1 MSDETR
7 TAAADRNGDARSA
20 AIPLATTELLALQGA
35 RSATIYESTGRATM
49 FLGAVSGGLIALGL
63 VATATRVSTAFYAF
77 GLVLLPTLAF
87 VGWVTFE
94 RALRTSIEDHD
105 YARRMSR
112 LRAFNFDA
120 APELA
125 AYMPRTTLQDRI
137 HTGGFAGARWAAY
150 RTVAG
155 MVAVI
160 TSVLAG
166 ATAALVTAIASSHSL
181 AASIIAGAIVAI
193 VAVAALMEHQLR
205 TWLRYATESEDA
217 SDMAPE

>member
-7 TAAADRNGDARSA
+7 TAAADRKEDPPPVAVS
-20 AIPLATTELLALQGA
+20 LATAESFALQGA

-49 FLGAVSGGLIALGL
+49 FLGAVSGGLVALGL

-77 GLVLLPTLAF
+77 GLVLLPSLAF
-87 VGWVTFE
+87 VGWVTYE
-94 RALRTSIEDHD
+94 RVLRTGIEDHE

-125 AYMPRTTLQDRI
+125 AYMPRTTLQDRV
-137 HTGGFAGARWAAY
+137 HTGHAGARRAAY

-160 TSVLAG
+160 TSILAG
-166 ATAALVTAIASSHSL
+166 ATAALVAALASSHSL
-181 AASIIAGAIVAI
+181 AASILAGAIVAI

-217 SDMAPE
+217 SDVASE

>member
-7 TAAADRNGDARSA
+7 TAAAHRNGDTRPA
-20 AIPLATTELLALQGA
+20 AISLATTEILALQGA
-35 RSATIYESTGRATM
+35 RSTTIYESTGRATM

-112 LRAFNFDA
+112 LRPFNFDA

-125 AYMPRTTLQDRI
+125 AYMARTTLQDRI
-137 HTGGFAGARWAAY
+137 HGGFAGARWAAY

-155 MVAVI
+155 MVAVV

-166 ATAALVTAIASSHSL
+166 ATAALVAALASSHSL
-181 AASIIAGAIVAI
+181 AASIIAGTIVAV
-193 VAVAALMEHQLR
+193 VAVAALMEYQLSV
-205 TWLRYATESEDA
+205 WLRYARESEDA
-217 SDMAPE
+217 SDVATE

>member
-94 RALRTSIEDHD
+94 RSLRTSIEDHD

-125 AYMPRTTLQDRI
+125 AYMPRATLQDRI

-166 ATAALVTAIASSHSL
+166 ATAALVAALASHSL
-181 AASIIAGAIVAI
+181 AASIISGTIVAI
-193 VAVAALMEHQLR
+193 AAVAALMEYQLSV
-205 TWLRYATESEDA
+205 WLRYAVESEDA

>member
-49 FLGAVSGGLIALGL
+49 FLGAVSGGLVALGL
-63 VATATRVSTAFYAF
+63 VATATRVGTAFYAF
-77 GLVLLPTLAF
+77 GLVLLPSLAF

-94 RALRTSIEDHD
+94 RALRTGIEDHD

-160 TSVLAG
+160 TSVLGG
-166 ATAALVTAIASSHSL
+166 ATAALVAALASSHSL
-181 AASIIAGAIVAI
+181 AASIVTGAIVAI
-193 VAVAALMEHQLR
+193 VAVAALMEYQLSV
-205 TWLRYATESEDA
+205 WLRYAVESEDS
-217 SDMAPE
+217 SDLTTE

>member
-1 MSDETR
+1 MSDETG
-7 TAAADRNGDARSA
+7 TAAADATGDARPT
-20 AIPLATTELLALQGA
+20 AISLATTEILALQGA
-35 RSATIYESTGRATM
+35 RSATIYESTGRATI

-105 YARRMSR
+105 YSRRMSR

-181 AASIIAGAIVAI
+181 AASIIAGVIVAL
-193 VAVAALMEHQLR
+193 VVVAALMEYQLSV
-205 TWLRYATESEDA
+205 WLRYAAESEDA
-217 SDMAPE
+217 SDGAIE

>member
-1 MSDETR
+1 MSDETP
-7 TAAADRNGDARSA
+7 TKPADPNGDPRSA
-20 AIPLATTELLALQGA
+20 AISLATAESFTLQGA

-49 FLGAVSGGLIALGL
+49 FLGAVSGGLVALGL
-63 VATATRVSTAFYAF
+63 VATATHVSTAFYAF

-94 RALRTSIEDHD
+94 RVLRTAIEDHD
-105 YARRMSR
+105 YARRMAR
-112 LRAFNFDA
+112 LRTFNFDA

-125 AYMPRTTLQDRI
+125 AYMPRVTLQDRV
-137 HTGGFAGARWAAY
+137 HTGGLAGARRAGY

-166 ATAALVTAIASSHSL
+166 ATAALVAALASSHSL
-181 AASIIAGAIVAI
+181 AASIITGVIVAI
-193 VAVAALMEHQLR
+193 VAVAALMEYQLSA
-205 TWLRYATESEDA
+205 WVRYEAEIEDA
-217 SDMAPE
+217 SDVSSE

>member
-1 MSDETR
+1 MSDETG
-7 TAAADRNGDARSA
+7 TAEADPNGEPRPA
-20 AIPLATTELLALQGA
+20 AISLVTAEIFALQGA
-35 RSATIYESTGRATM
+35 RSATISEATGRATM
-49 FLGAVSGGLIALGL
+49 FLSAVSGGLIALGL

-87 VGWVTFE
+87 VGWVTYE
-94 RALRTSIEDHD
+94 RALRTGIEDHD

-125 AYMPRTTLQDRI
+125 AYMPRITLQDRV
-137 HTGGFAGARWAAY
+137 HTGGHAGARWAAY

-155 MVAVI
+155 MVAVV
-160 TSVLAG
+160 TSVLVG
-166 ATAALVTAIASSHSL
+166 ATAALVAALASSHSL

-193 VAVAALMEHQLR
+193 VAVAAMMEHQLS
-205 TWLRYATESEDA
+205 TWLRYAAESQDA
-217 SDMAPE
+217 SDAVSE

>member
-1 MSDETR
+1 MSDETG
-7 TAAADRNGDARSA
+7 TAAADATGDARPT
-20 AIPLATTELLALQGA
+20 AISLATTEILALQGA

-94 RALRTSIEDHD
+94 RSLRTSIEDHD

-112 LRAFNFDA
+112 LRALNFDA

-137 HTGGFAGARWAAY
+137 HKGGFTGARWAAY

-181 AASIIAGAIVAI
+181 AASVIAGTIVAI
-193 VAVAALMEHQLR
+193 VTVAALMEYQLSV
-205 TWLRYATESEDA
+205 WLRYAVESEDA
-217 SDMAPE
+217 SDVATE

>member
-1 MSDETR
+1 MSDETG
-7 TAAADRNGDARSA
+7 TAAADATGDARPT
-20 AIPLATTELLALQGA
+20 AISLATTEILALQGA
-35 RSATIYESTGRATM
+35 RSATIYESTGRATI

-77 GLVLLPTLAF
+77 GLVVLPTLAF

-94 RALRTSIEDHD
+94 RALRTGIEDHD

-181 AASIIAGAIVAI
+181 AALIVAI
-193 VAVAALMEHQLR
+193 AAVAALMEYQLSV
-205 TWLRYATESEDA
+205 WLRYAVESEDA

>member
-7 TAAADRNGDARSA
+7 TAAADRNGDARPA
-20 AIPLATTELLALQGA
+20 AISLATTEILALQGA
-35 RSATIYESTGRATM
+35 RSATIYESTGRATI

-125 AYMPRTTLQDRI
+125 AYMPRTSLQDRI

-150 RTVAG
+150 RTIAG
-155 MVAVI
+155 MIAVV
-160 TSVLAG
+160 TSVLVG
-166 ATAALVTAIASSHSL
+166 ATAALVTALFSSHSL
-181 AASIIAGAIVAI
+181 AASIIAGVLVAI
-193 VAVAALMEHQLR
+193 VAVAALMEYQLSV
-205 TWLRYATESEDA
+205 WLRYAVESEDA
-217 SDMAPE
+217 SDMATE

>member
-7 TAAADRNGDARSA
+7 TAAADRNGDARPA
-20 AIPLATTELLALQGA
+20 AISLATTEILALQGA

-49 FLGAVSGGLIALGL
+49 FLGSVSGGLVALGL

-94 RALRTSIEDHD
+94 RSLRTSIEDHD

-125 AYMPRTTLQDRI
+125 GYMPRATLQDRT

-166 ATAALVTAIASSHSL
+166 ATAALVAALASSHSL
-181 AASIIAGAIVAI
+181 AASIIAGTIVAI
-193 VAVAALMEHQLR
+193 VAVAALMEYQLSV
-205 TWLRYATESEDA
+205 WLRYAAGSEDA
-217 SDMAPE
+217 SDLATE